1 MKYISTRGDA
11 PRIGFADAL
20 LAGLARDGGL
30 YLPETW
36 PEFSAADI
44 RAMRGLSY
52 PELAVR
58 LLTPFLGGEV
68 STQTFE
74 KLAREAYGSF
84 RHNAVC
90 PLVQLD
96 DNSFVL
102 ELFHGPTL
110 AFKDV
115 AMQLLGRLMDHV
127 LAERNQRATIVGAT
141 SGDTGGAAIEAF
153 AGRDRTDIFIL
164 FPHGKVS
171 PVQQRQMTTPT
182 ASNVHTLAIEGN
194 FDDCQGLVKEM
205 FNDHGFRDRV
215 MLSGVNSINWA
226 RIMAQIVYYFSSAI
240 SLGAPDRPVSFT
252 VPTGNFGDIF
262 AGYAAKRM
270 GLPIERLVI
279 ATNDND
285 ILARTLSTGEYRMA
299 GVVATT
305 SPSMDIQ
312 ISSNFERLLFEAS
325 NRDPAAVRRYMDGLK
340 QSGGFTIEPGAM
352 ATIRSGFDAGR
363 ATVDE
368 VAQTIRATLKDNGY
382 LLDPHTA
389 TGVHVAASH
398 VSKAVPM
405 VVLATAHPAKFP
417 AAVEAACGVNPAL
430 PEWLAG
436 MMDAEERYTVLPSDL
451 KMVEDHI
458 NRRARA
464 VSGS

>member
-1 MKYISTRGDA
+1 MSMKYVSTRGEA
-11 PRIGFADAL
+11 PVIGFADAL

-30 YLPETW
+30 YVPNEW
-36 PEFSAADI
+36 PQFSAADI
-44 RAMRGLSY
+44 RAMRGLAY
-52 PELAVR
+52 PDLAVR

-68 STQTFE
+68 SPQVFE
-74 KLAREAYGSF
+74 RLAREAYATF
-84 RHNAVC
+84 RHEAVC
-90 PLVQLD
+90 PIVQLGA
-96 DNSFVL
+96 NTFVL

-115 AMQLLGRLMDHV
+115 AMQLLARLMDHV
-127 LAERNQRATIVGAT
+127 LAERGQRATIAGAT
-141 SGDTGGAAIEAF
+141 SGDTGGAAIDAF

-171 PVQQRQMTTPT
+171 PVQQRQMTTN
-182 ASNVHTLAIEGN
+182 ASTNVHALALEGN
-194 FDDCQGLVKEM
+194 FDDCQGLVKDM

-215 MLSGVNSINWA
+215 ALSGVNSINWA

-240 SLGAPDRPVSFT
+240 SLGSPDQPVSFT

-285 ILARTLSTGEYRMA
+285 ILARTLATGEYRMQ
-299 GVVATT
+299 GVVETT

-312 ISSNFERLLFEAS
+312 ISSNFERLLFEAGG
-325 NRDPAAVRRYMDGLK
+325 RDAGMVRTYMGGLK
-340 QSGGFTIEPGAM
+340 QSGAFTIDPASLSR
-352 ATIRSGFDAGR
+352 IRAEFDAGR
-363 ATVDE
+363 TTVAEAAD
-368 VAQTIRATLKDNGY
+368 TIRSTLKTNGY

-389 TGVHVAASH
+389 TALHVARRQPASQT
-398 VSKAVPM
+398 PM
-405 VVLATAHPAKFP
+405 IVLATAHPAKFP
-417 AAVEAACGVNPAL
+417 AAVEAACGVVPAL
-430 PEWLAG
+430 PDWLSG

-451 KMVEDHI
+451 KMVEDYI
-458 NRRARA
+458 SRRARA
-464 VSGS
+464 TR